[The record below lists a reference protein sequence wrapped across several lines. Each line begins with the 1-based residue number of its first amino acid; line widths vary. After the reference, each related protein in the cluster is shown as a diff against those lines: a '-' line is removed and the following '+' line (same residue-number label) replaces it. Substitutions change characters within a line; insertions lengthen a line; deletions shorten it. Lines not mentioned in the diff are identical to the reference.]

1 MDITEDNETPEKPIV
16 VTETCEKQLDEE
28 VKYIEKNSPKQ
39 AEIMRSQFLN
49 IVSKL
54 RRQPKLGRSFK
65 NGMRRI
71 RLGKFRYN
79 IYYIEFK
86 EYTSIR
92 GIWHTSRGTEFS
104 ED

>member
-1 MDITEDNETPEKPIV
+1 MDITEDNETAEKPIA
-16 VTETCEKQLDEE
+16 VTETCEEQLDKA

-39 AEIMRSQFLN
+39 AEIMRSQFLS

-54 RRQPKLGRSFK
+54 QRQPKLGRNFK

-71 RLGKFRYN
+71 GLGKFRYD
-79 IYYIEFK
+79 IYYIEFE

-104 ED
+104 EE